1 MRILFVANA
10 TEDEVRTGAIRM
22 ASLRYR
28 AAMPVAELQRRGCE
42 AALEHVGAALHPS
55 YQTDADVVVLAQ
67 PKENILTSPGFLPG
81 YLGFIQRQKALGR
94 RILMDVCDL
103 KLGEAY
109 LAYIASLHNPSIA
122 ALCRQFYPAIL
133 RSADLV
139 ITPTDALAGRLQ
151 ISLGPQL
158 ACTVI
163 PDPIEVQRRPVRF
176 DPAAGAPLRLL
187 WFGFFGSHAAPV
199 GAFCRG
205 DLKALAGERS
215 VTLHLLAE
223 EAAAGPVARLAM
235 DSLPAQVS
243 FAPWSLQ
250 ALDAALEICDA
261 AVMPID
267 YQTESAVG
275 KSNNRALQA
284 LYAGRPVFAQPI
296 ASYLELKNFCFV
308 GADLGA
314 GLRTALA
321 DPDACRERT
330 AAGQAH
336 VAETYSIAAIGRRWT
351 ELLERLSR

>member
-1 MRILFVANA
+1 
-10 TEDEVRTGAIRM
+10 
-22 ASLRYR
+22 
-28 AAMPVAELQRRGCE
+28 
-42 AALEHVGAALHPS
+42 
-55 YQTDADVVVLAQ
+55 
-67 PKENILTSPGFLPG
+67 
-81 YLGFIQRQKALGR
+81 
-94 RILMDVCDL
+94 
-103 KLGEAY
+103 
-109 LAYIASLHNPSIA
+109 
-122 ALCRQFYPAIL
+122 
-133 RSADLV
+133 V

-243 FAPWSLQ
+243 FAPWSL
-250 ALDAALEICDA
+250 
-261 AVMPID
+261 
-267 YQTESAVG
+267 
-275 KSNNRALQA
+275 
-284 LYAGRPVFAQPI
+284 
-296 ASYLELKNFCFV
+296 LKNFCFV